1 MCNTCELLLV
11 IGVSR
16 DGLCHS
22 QGYFAGGLLA
32 FRGVGWG
39 VVVWRSG
46 LRFSPRPRPRPSSTG
61 AAAGAGAGAAAAAA
75 ASLAPLRFVLD
86 EMLLLLLLP
95 PLLLAAVLRGEQ
107 MALDERA
114 AGSERQRGG
123 VAVGGVLQLVAALV
137 QNAQVVP
144 DLAALGVEL
153 QCPSVGIQRLLV
165 L

>member
-1 MCNTCELLLV
+1 VCNTCELLLV

-22 QGYFAGGLLA
+22 QGYFAGRFFA

-39 VVVWRSG
+39 VVMWRSR
-46 LRFSPRPRPRPSSTG
+46 LRFSPRPSPRPSS
-61 AAAGAGAGAAAAAA
+61 AA

-86 EMLLLLLLP
+86 EMLLL
-95 PLLLAAVLRGEQ
+95 LLLAAVLRGEQ

-137 QNAQVVP
+137 QDAQVVP

-153 QCPSVGIQRLLV
+153 QGPSVGIQRLLV
-165 L
+165 LRVAVVERPDRCPVHENGS